1 MSASKSASWRK
12 PGSSPQEL
20 NCPVW
25 GSTLRLGQAAKK
37 TRQCVIKGE
46 IAQRR
51 REEGRVWHRVV
62 AQSNVCGRLAWGR
75 CWRNG
80 PAQPAWSLEE
90 EAEVRGSRAKG

>member
-51 REEGRVWHRVV
+51 REEGEGL
-62 AQSNVCGRLAWGR
+62 AQGG
-75 CWRNG
+75 G
-80 PAQPAWSLEE
+80 PEQCLWQAGLGQMLEKWTCPASLELGG
-90 EAEVRGSRAKG
+90 GS